1 MAEEPAAR
9 QRFGSS
15 DALVDELFATTHK
28 LRTFVDSRLREHGA
42 SVARLRT
49 LRVLALAGEPLRM
62 RDLAEHVGN
71 APRTTT
77 TIVDSLERDG
87 LVERVR
93 HPTDRRAFLLT
104 LTTEGTRRHHEAE
117 ELDQA
122 ALATATS
129 TLNTTEREQLRTL
142 LSRIRAAVDT
152 DGGDD
157 GNGDDDGNDEG
168 NSGGNSNGN
177 SGDEGGE
184 G

>member
-15 DALVDELFATTHK
+15 DVLVDELFATTHR
-28 LRTFVDSRLREHGA
+28 LRVFVDGRLREHGA

-49 LRVLALAGEPLRM
+49 LRVLALSGEPLRM

-71 APRTTT
+71 AARTTT

-104 LTTEGTRRHHEAE
+104 LTAEGARRHREAE
-117 ELDQA
+117 ELDRA
-122 ALATATS
+122 ALAAATG
-129 TLNTTEREQLRTL
+129 TLNDTEREQLRTL
-142 LSRIRAAVDT
+142 LGRIRAAVDT
-152 DGGDD
+152 GGGEDGG
-157 GNGDDDGNDEG
+157 
-168 NSGGNSNGN
+168 
-177 SGDEGGE
+177 GDED
-184 G
+184 

>member
-1 MAEEPAAR
+1 MAEEAASR

-15 DALVDELFATTHK
+15 DVLIDELFDTTHRV
-28 LRTFVDSRLREHGA
+28 RTFVDGRLREHGA

-49 LRVLALAGEPLRM
+49 LRVLALADGPLRM

-87 LVERVR
+87 LLERVR

-104 LTTEGTRRHHEAE
+104 LTPEGERRHREAE
-117 ELDQA
+117 ELDRA
-122 ALATATS
+122 ALAVATGA
-129 TLNTTEREQLRTL
+129 LGAAEREQLRVL
-142 LSRIRAAVDT
+142 LGRIRSAVADGNGGNGGNGGS

-157 GNGDDDGNDEG
+157 TDG
-168 NSGGNSNGN
+168 
-177 SGDEGGE
+177 
-184 G
+184 

>member
-15 DALVDELFATTHK
+15 DVLVDELFATTHR
-28 LRTFVDSRLREHGA
+28 LRIFVDGRLREHGA

-49 LRVLALAGEPLRM
+49 LRVLALSGEPVRM

-104 LTTEGTRRHHEAE
+104 LTAEGARCHREAE

-122 ALATATS
+122 ALAAATG
-129 TLNTTEREQLRTL
+129 TL
-142 LSRIRAAVDT
+142 SDT
-152 DGGDD
+152 
-157 GNGDDDGNDEG
+157 
-168 NSGGNSNGN
+168 
-177 SGDEGGE
+177 
-184 G
+184 